1 MKLKPVY
8 EDVKDFKCNDLYC
21 VTCKYIRETSSLNF
35 KNLLLPILSNSN
47 CNSPGIIYI
56 ISCNKCNIHY
66 IGESKRKAKDRFAEH
81 LKNILNFKYNI
92 KNSIMNFSRKSEVAI
107 HFNCFKHILNED
119 LDFYIIN
126 NNLLDDLKRRSKE
139 TDLMHILKIFKIN
152 ILNKKIPDKKYITNL
167 FFV

>member
-1 MKLKPVY
+1 MYDFSLKFFKKSILNAFYKTKYIFEKELNYLDKITLKIYHSIGTNIGAFLVHGFKSKIKIPNY
-8 EDVKDFKCNDLYC
+8 CNFKCNDLYC

-107 HFNCFKHILNED
+107 NFN
-119 LDFYIIN
+119 
-126 NNLLDDLKRRSKE
+126 
-139 TDLMHILKIFKIN
+139 
-152 ILNKKIPDKKYITNL
+152 
-167 FFV
+167 